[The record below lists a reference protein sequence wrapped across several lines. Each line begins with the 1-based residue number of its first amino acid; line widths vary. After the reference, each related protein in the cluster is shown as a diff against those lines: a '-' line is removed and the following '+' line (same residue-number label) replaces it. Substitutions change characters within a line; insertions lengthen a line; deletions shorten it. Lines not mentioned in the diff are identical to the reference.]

1 METASQND
9 GPTMTLTEAVNA
21 IPAEVNP
28 VQLSLDLDGFEGP
41 IDVLLALAR
50 DQKVDLS
57 KISILQ
63 LAEQYLLYIADVRK
77 VRLEIAA
84 DYLVMAA
91 WLAYLK
97 SRLLLPEPEGE
108 PDPTAEAMAN
118 ALQFQLRRLE
128 AMQEAGTRLFARPLV
143 GRDVFERGAPEG
155 VKVIVKEKLEPNL
168 YELLKAYGSIRG
180 KDEETVLEIAPSE
193 LYSMEVAMV
202 RLREM
207 LGNVPDWT
215 ELTAFLPTDLHDSL
229 VTRSALAA
237 TFAASLELVRVGMA
251 QLRQT
256 AAFAPIFLRRA
267 HTEGA
272 KPSSPEAEGEIQPEP
287 EPNS

>member
-1 METASQND
+1 
-9 GPTMTLTEAVNA
+9 MTLAATSAAMTEQ
-21 IPAEVNP
+21 EGGG
-28 VQLSLDLDGFEGP
+28 VQLTLDLDGYEGP

-50 DQKVDLS
+50 DQKVDLA

-63 LAEQYLLYIADVRK
+63 LADQYLAYIADVRR

-128 AMQEAGTRLFARPLV
+128 AMQEAGIRLMARPLV
-143 GRDVFERGAPEG
+143 GRDVFTRGAPEG
-155 VKVIVKEKLEPNL
+155 VKVIVDEKLEPNL
-168 YELLKAYGSIRG
+168 YELLKAYGSIRA
-180 KDEETVLEIAPSE
+180 KDEAAVLEIAPSE

-207 LGNVPDWT
+207 LGGVPDWT
-215 ELTAFLPTDLHDSL
+215 ELTAFLPTDLRDSL
-229 VTRSALAA
+229 ITRSALAA
-237 TFAASLELVRVGMA
+237 TFAASLELVREGMA

-256 AAFAPIFLRRA
+256 AAFSPIYLRRA
-267 HTEGA
+267 NNEGA
-272 KPSSPEAEGEIQPEP
+272 KPPSSEPVGETNPE
-287 EPNS
+287 SKS

>member
-1 METASQND
+1 MDEPS
-9 GPTMTLTEAVNA
+9 MTL
-21 IPAEVNP
+21 AENPTDAPLMQHAEP
-28 VQLSLDLDGFEGP
+28 VQLTLDLDGFEGP

-50 DQKVDLS
+50 EQKVDLA

-63 LAEQYLLYIADVRK
+63 LADQYLAYIANVRS

-108 PDPTAEAMAN
+108 AEPTAEAMAS

-128 AMQEAGTRLFARPLV
+128 AMQEAGTRLMARPLV
-143 GRDVFERGAPEG
+143 GRDVFPRGAPEG
-155 VKVIVKEKLEPNL
+155 IKLIVDEQLEPNL
-168 YELLKAYGSIRG
+168 YELLKAYGAIRA
-180 KDEETVLEIAPSE
+180 KDESTILEISPSE
-193 LYSMEVAMV
+193 LYSMETAMV

-207 LGNVPDWT
+207 LGAVPDWT
-215 ELTAFLPTDLHDSL
+215 ELTAFLPANLRDSL
-229 VTRSALAA
+229 IARSAVAA
-237 TFAASLELVRVGMA
+237 TFAASLELVREGMA

-256 AAFAPIFLRRA
+256 SAFAPIYLR
-267 HTEGA
+267 
-272 KPSSPEAEGEIQPEP
+272 PSSSGASTAAPVPGPSSE
-287 EPNS
+287 SKS

>member
-1 METASQND
+1 VNTAAKDDEFNVMHDSAVMTTAND
-9 GPTMTLTEAVNA
+9 GA
-21 IPAEVNP
+21 P
-28 VQLSLDLDGFEGP
+28 VQLTLDLDGFEGP
-41 IDVLLALAR
+41 IDVLLNLAR
-50 DQKVDLS
+50 DQKVDLA

-63 LAEQYLLYIADVRK
+63 LANQYLNYIADVRR

-97 SRLLLPEPEGE
+97 SRMLLPEPEGE
-108 PDPTAEAMAN
+108 PDPTAEAMAS

-128 AMQEAGTRLFARPLV
+128 SMQEAGVRLMARPLV

-155 VKVIVKEKLEPNL
+155 VKVIVNETLEPNL
-168 YELLKAYGSIRG
+168 YELLKAYGAIRG

-193 LYSMEVAMV
+193 LFSMEVAMV

-207 LGNVPDWT
+207 LGGVPDWT
-215 ELTAFLPTDLHDSL
+215 ALTAFLPPDLRDSL
-229 VTRSALAA
+229 VMRSALAA
-237 TFAASLELVRVGMA
+237 TFAASLELVREGMA

-256 AAFAPIFLRRA
+256 SAFAPIYLRRA
-267 HTEGA
+267 NGEGA
-272 KPSSPEAEGEIQPEP
+272 KPSLPDSESDPKPE
-287 EPNS
+287 STS

>member
-1 METASQND
+1 MDEPS
-9 GPTMTLTEAVNA
+9 MTL
-21 IPAEVNP
+21 AEHPTDAPLMQHAEP
-28 VQLSLDLDGFEGP
+28 VQLTLDLDGFEGP

-50 DQKVDLS
+50 EQKVDLA

-63 LAEQYLLYIADVRK
+63 LADQYLAYIANVRS

-108 PDPTAEAMAN
+108 AEPTAEAMAS

-128 AMQEAGTRLFARPLV
+128 AMQEAGTRLMARPLV
-143 GRDVFERGAPEG
+143 GRDVFPRGAPEG
-155 VKVIVKEKLEPNL
+155 IKLIVDEQLEPNL
-168 YELLKAYGSIRG
+168 YELLKAYGAIRA
-180 KDEETVLEIAPSE
+180 KDESTILEISPSE
-193 LYSMEVAMV
+193 LYSMETAMV

-207 LGNVPDWT
+207 LGAVPDWT
-215 ELTAFLPTDLHDSL
+215 ELTAFLPANLRDSL
-229 VTRSALAA
+229 IARSAVAA
-237 TFAASLELVRVGMA
+237 TFAASLELVREGMA

-256 AAFAPIFLRRA
+256 SAFAPIYLR
-267 HTEGA
+267 
-272 KPSSPEAEGEIQPEP
+272 PSSSGASTAAPVPGPSSE
-287 EPNS
+287 SKS